1 MDEQKILETFG
12 FNFKMYRTKLK
23 LSQDDIIDKTGFSQS
38 YISNIENG
46 KHNLSLINALKLSE
60 AIGKNIESMLK
71 EIE

>member
-23 LSQDDIIDKTGFSQS
+23 LSQDDIINKTGFSQS
-38 YISNIENG
+38 YISNVENG
-46 KHNLSLINALKLSE
+46 KHNLSLINALKLSD
-60 AIGKNIESMLK
+60 AVGKNIESMLK

>member
-12 FNFKMYRTKLK
+12 FNLKMYRTKLK
-23 LSQDDIIDKTGFSQS
+23 LSQDNIVDKTCMSKA

-46 KHNLSLINALKLSE
+46 KHNLSLINALKLSD
-60 AIGKNIESMLK
+60 AVGKNIESMLK

>member
-23 LSQDDIIDKTGFSQS
+23 LSQDDIVDKTGMSKS

-46 KHNLSLINALKLSE
+46 KHNLSLINALKLSD
-60 AIGKNIESMLK
+60 AVGQNIESMLK

>member
-23 LSQDDIIDKTGFSQS
+23 LSQEDIIDKTGFSQS

-46 KHNLSLINALKLSE
+46 KHNLSLINALKLSD
-60 AIGKNIESMLK
+60 AVGKNIESMLK

>member
-38 YISNIENG
+38 YISNVENG
-46 KHNLSLINALKLSE
+46 KHNLSLINALKLSD
-60 AIGKNIESMLK
+60 AVGKNIESMLK

>member
-46 KHNLSLINALKLSE
+46 KHNLSLINALKLSD
-60 AIGKNIESMLK
+60 AVGKNIESMLK

>member
-12 FNFKMYRTKLK
+12 LNFKMYRTKMK
-23 LSQDDIIDKTGFSQS
+23 LSQDDIIEKTGFSQS

-46 KHNLSLINALKLSE
+46 KHNLSLINALKLSD
-60 AIGKNIESMLK
+60 AVGKNIESMLK

>member
-23 LSQDDIIDKTGFSQS
+23 LSQDDIIEKTGFSQS

-46 KHNLSLINALKLSE
+46 KHNLSLINALKLSD
-60 AIGKNIESMLK
+60 AVGKNIESMLK

>member
-12 FNFKMYRTKLK
+12 FNLKMYRTKLK
-23 LSQDDIIDKTGFSQS
+23 LSQDNIVDKTGMSKA

-46 KHNLSLINALKLSE
+46 KHNLSLINALKLSD
-60 AIGKNIESMLK
+60 AVGKNIESMLK

>member
-23 LSQDDIIDKTGFSQS
+23 LSQDDIINKTGFSQS

-46 KHNLSLINALKLSE
+46 KHNLSLINALKLSD
-60 AIGKNIESMLK
+60 AVGKNIESMLK

>member
-23 LSQDDIIDKTGFSQS
+23 LSQDDIVDKTGMSKS

-46 KHNLSLINALKLSE
+46 KHNLSLINALKLSD
-60 AIGKNIESMLK
+60 AVGKNIESMLK

>member
-23 LSQDDIIDKTGFSQS
+23 LSQDDIVDKTGMSKS

-46 KHNLSLINALKLSE
+46 KHNLSLINALKLSD
-60 AIGKNIESMLK
+60 AVGKNIESMLK
-71 EIE
+71 EIK

>member
-23 LSQDDIIDKTGFSQS
+23 LSQDNIVDKTGMSKA

-46 KHNLSLINALKLSE
+46 KHNLSLINALKLSD
-60 AIGKNIESMLK
+60 AVGKNIESMLK

>member
-1 MDEQKILETFG
+1 MNEQKILETFG

-23 LSQDDIIDKTGFSQS
+23 LSQDDIIEKTGFSQS

-46 KHNLSLINALKLSE
+46 KHNLSLINALKLSD
-60 AIGKNIESMLK
+60 AVGKNIESMLK